1 MIVFIVFPC
10 RARETDRPYFIADAE
25 AASFAEGVTN
35 AEDEVPNRLLFIAKI
50 GAMAQT
56 WRQWNVLILERLKL
70 SAMGRFIFHESAARF
85 TIRSQF
91 ALARRDFFRSLATH
105 SVTSA

>member
-1 MIVFIVFPC
+1 
-10 RARETDRPYFIADAE
+10 
-25 AASFAEGVTN
+25 
-35 AEDEVPNRLLFIAKI
+35 
-50 GAMAQT
+50 MAQT

-91 ALARRDFFRSLATH
+91 ALPRRDFFRSLATH